1 MESNNRR
8 PLRMLNAVA
17 KREEAERLS
26 RAIRTIVK
34 QNEPIKYKDVL
45 LLLVRQEHINL
56 ADAKYAMT
64 FARHDGLV
72 SVDSNTL
79 LVTAQ

>member
-1 MESNNRR
+1 MESNNRS
-8 PLRMLNAVA
+8 PLRMLNAIA

-26 RAIRTIVK
+26 LAIRNIVK
-34 QNEPIKYKDVL
+34 QNEPVKYKDVL
-45 LLLVRQEHINL
+45 VLLVRQEHVNL

-72 SVDSNTL
+72 SVDSHTM
-79 LVTAQ
+79 LVTAH